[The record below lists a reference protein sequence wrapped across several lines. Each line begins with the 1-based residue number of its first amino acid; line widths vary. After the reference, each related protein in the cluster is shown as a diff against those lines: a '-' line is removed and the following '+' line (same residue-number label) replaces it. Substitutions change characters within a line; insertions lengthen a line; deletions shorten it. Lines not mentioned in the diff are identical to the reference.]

1 MTNFCTS
8 GMNNPDCPICQ
19 AEVPLSGDERPGDAV
34 YCAYCEIELRLK
46 RTGKEWEV
54 EEGYD

>member
-1 MTNFCTS
+1 
-8 GMNNPDCPICQ
+8 MNSPVCPICQ
-19 AEVPLSGDERPGDAV
+19 AEVPLSGEERPGDAV
-34 YCAYCEIELRLK
+34 YCSYCEIELRLK